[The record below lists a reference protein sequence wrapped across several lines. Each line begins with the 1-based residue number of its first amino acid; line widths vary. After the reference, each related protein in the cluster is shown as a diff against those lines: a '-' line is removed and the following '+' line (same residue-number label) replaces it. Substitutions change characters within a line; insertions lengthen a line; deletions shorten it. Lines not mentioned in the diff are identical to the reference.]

1 MRVFNRKFEKD
12 IFSKRSVQVKNM
24 VQKRYRGI

>member
-12 IFSKRSVQVKNM
+12 IFSKRGGQIKNM